1 MNSMMKLAS
10 LAILFAMVAGPA
22 SADETMRCSS
32 RLVEQGT
39 SKAEVIRLCGEPLV
53 RKQDDTYWY
62 YDREASLN
70 VTRIFFVGDQ
80 VEYIDEVP
88 RDQM

>member
-1 MNSMMKLAS
+1 MNSIFKLGG
-10 LAILFAMVAGPA
+10 LAILSCMVAGLA
-22 SADETMRCSS
+22 SADVTMRCSS

-39 SKAEVIRLCGEPLV
+39 SKEEVIRLCGEPLA
-53 RKQDDTYWY
+53 RKQDDTYWF

-70 VTRIFFVGDQ
+70 VTRIFFVADQ

>member
-1 MNSMMKLAS
+1 MNSFSKLSGLTILS
-10 LAILFAMVAGPA
+10 LLVAGPA
-22 SADETMRCSS
+22 SADATMRCSS

-39 SKAEVIRLCGEPLV
+39 SKAEVIRLCGEPLA

-70 VTRIFFVGDQ
+70 VTRVFFVGDQ